1 MSGSQTKNKPS
12 KDLGTTTT
20 LKNDGIE
27 RLQVASVL
35 LHIHK
40 RPTPFSGAA
49 VFSAEV
55 HFISSSY
62 FILEYSLLLSMFCPS
77 AKADR
82 FTTH

>member
-40 RPTPFSGAA
+40 RPTPFS
-49 VFSAEV
+49 VQQYSLQKC
-55 HFISSSY
+55 ILY
-62 FILEYSLLLSMFCPS
+62 RRLIFILEYSLLLSMFCPS